1 MPQTS
6 AEKVAL
12 DGFPPPSKK
21 RKLLKNEK
29 QLPWMDEMKKAAVCK
44 LTSRNDRVDF
54 NASWKIYKTWLSQEW
69 CLQ

>member
-44 LTSRNDRVDF
+44 LTSRND
-54 NASWKIYKTWLSQEW
+54 
-69 CLQ
+69 